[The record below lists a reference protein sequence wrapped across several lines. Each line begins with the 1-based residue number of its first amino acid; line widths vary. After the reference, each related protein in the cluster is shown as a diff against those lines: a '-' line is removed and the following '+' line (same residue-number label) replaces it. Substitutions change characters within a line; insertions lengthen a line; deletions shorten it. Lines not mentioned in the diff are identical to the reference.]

1 MKNKKLN
8 LLPPPPLKVLVIS
21 VLCIYSFSANSQNWL
36 TNGNSATGT
45 EKHGT
50 TNAFDL
56 NFFTNNNQRMTLK
69 SGGQLGVGITTP
81 RGWQEILYCPSL
93 GGIQNGLIVTKNNC
107 QNNWLAADPALGDY
121 IGGGLVEADTGQG
134 GEGNPDPPFVLP
146 FSFLTGHSTNATTP
160 LYSSN
165 APLFWVRTED
175 PYPNPFYSG
184 PAKFDTKMIVM
195 PDGST
200 GINIAQPRA
209 ALDVRGSQIPN
220 RPAAIFGSRAL
231 STGGPSGPNGLLQ
244 YYTLFQS

>member
-1 MKNKKLN
+1 M
-8 LLPPPPLKVLVIS
+8 
-21 VLCIYSFSANSQNWL
+21 LCIYSFSANSQNWL